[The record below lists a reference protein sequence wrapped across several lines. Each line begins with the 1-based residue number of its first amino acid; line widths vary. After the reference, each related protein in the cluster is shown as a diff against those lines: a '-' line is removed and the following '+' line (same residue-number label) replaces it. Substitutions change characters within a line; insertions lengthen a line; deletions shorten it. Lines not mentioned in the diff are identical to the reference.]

1 MNSRDAK
8 ELIKQTIIDQKITS
22 VSGLIGKVDLDPE
35 SIHDVVSWLIDDG
48 FIIKTGENVAGITFR
63 LSKD

>member
-8 ELIKQTIIDQKITS
+8 ELIKQTIIDQQITS

>member
-1 MNSRDAK
+1 MNSRNAK
-8 ELIKQTIIDQKITS
+8 ELIKQTIIDQQITS
-22 VSGLIGKVDLDPE
+22 VSGLIGKVDLDSE